1 MSDSEPTPDFITYV
15 KRDTVPEKPARELVE
30 FVEENNPMKPWAILS
45 QFEASQP
52 VQDLRL
58 DVLRPLVLEGV
69 LSPDADG
76 NIVIYDKSQLETIV

>member
-15 KRDTVPEKPARELVE
+15 EQETIPEEPARELVAFIE
-30 FVEENNPMKPWAILS
+30 QNEPMKPWTILS
-45 QFEASQP
+45 RFDTSQP
-52 VQDLRL
+52 VQDVRL

-76 NIVIYDKSQLETIV
+76 NIVIYDKSRLETIV